1 MMANTEVFERNV
13 AEYEAWFD
21 RFPAIFDSEIL
32 AIRRHFQ
39 ELPENILGIEVG
51 MGSGRYAQAL
61 GIKEGV
67 EPATS
72 MRNLALDKALE
83 VVKATAEHLPY
94 KDLHFDFVL
103 FVTIC
108 HLDSFPKALKEAN
121 RVIKR
126 GGHVIIGFIDKG
138 SKIGIQYEEKKGR
151 STFYKNAR
159 FYLTSEVEDLL
170 KASGFKN
177 PVFSQCLFDDLENI
191 QKTEEPK
198 EGTGEGSFVVVRAT
212 KK

>member
-1 MMANTEVFERNV
+1 MANTEVFETHV
-13 AEYEAWFD
+13 AEYEAWFE
-21 RFPAIFDSEIL
+21 RNPEVFDSEIL

-39 ELPENILGIEVG
+39 ELPENLLGIEVG
-51 MGSGRYAQAL
+51 MGSGRYARAL

-67 EPATS
+67 EPATR
-72 MRNLALDKALE
+72 MRKLATEKGLE
-83 VVKATAEHLPY
+83 VIKATAEHLPY

-121 RVIKR
+121 RVLKR
-126 GGHVIIGFIDKG
+126 GGHVIIAYIDKA
-138 SKIGIQYEEKKGR
+138 SKIGQEYEEKKGK

-159 FYLTSEVEDLL
+159 FYLTSEVEELL
-170 KASGFKN
+170 KVSGFKY
-177 PVFSQCLFDDLENI
+177 PVFSQTLFDELKRI
-191 QKTEEPK
+191 KKTEEPR
-198 EGTGEGSFVVVRAT
+198 EGTGEGSFLVVRAT

>member
-1 MMANTEVFERNV
+1 MANTEVFERNV

-21 RFPAIFDSEIL
+21 RFPAVFDSEIL

-126 GGHVIIGFIDKG
+126 GGYVIIGFIDKG

>member
-1 MMANTEVFERNV
+1 MANTEAFETNV

-21 RFPAIFDSEIL
+21 RFPAVFESEII

-51 MGSGRYAQAL
+51 MGSGRYAKAL

-72 MRNLALDKALE
+72 LRKLATEKGLE

-108 HLDSFPKALKEAN
+108 HLESFPKALKEAN
-121 RVIKR
+121 RVLKR
-126 GGHVIIGFIDKG
+126 DGHVIIAFIDKG
-138 SKIGIQYEEKKGR
+138 SNVGKMYEEKKGK

-159 FYLTSEVEDLL
+159 FYLTSEVEKLL
-170 KASGFKN
+170 KTSGFKN
-177 PVFSQCLFDDLENI
+177 PVFSQTLFDDLENI
-191 QKTEEPK
+191 KKPEEPK

>member
-1 MMANTEVFERNV
+1 MAKTEPFETHV

-21 RFPAIFDSEIL
+21 RFPVVFESEIL
-32 AIRRHFQ
+32 AIRGHFQ
-39 ELPENILGIEVG
+39 ALPENILGIEVG
-51 MGSGRYAQAL
+51 LGSGRYAKAL

-72 MRNLALDKALE
+72 MRNLAIEKGLE
-83 VVKATAEHLPY
+83 VVKAKAEHLPY

-121 RVIKR
+121 RVIKK
-126 GGHVIIGFIDKG
+126 GGHVIIAFIDKG
-138 SKIGIQYEEKKGR
+138 SKLGTEYEEKKGK

-159 FYLTSEVEDLL
+159 FYLTSEVEELL

-177 PVFSQCLFDDLENI
+177 LVFSQTLFEDLENI

>member
-1 MMANTEVFERNV
+1 M
-13 AEYEAWFD
+13 
-21 RFPAIFDSEIL
+21 
-32 AIRRHFQ
+32 
-39 ELPENILGIEVG
+39 GIEVG
-51 MGSGRYAQAL
+51 MGSGRYAKAL

-67 EPATS
+67 EPATN
-72 MRNLALDKALE
+72 MRNLAIEKGLE

-121 RVIKR
+121 RVIKK
-126 GGHVIIGFIDKG
+126 GGHVIIAFIDKG
-138 SKIGIQYEEKKGR
+138 SKLGIEYEEKKGR

-159 FYLTSEVEDLL
+159 FYLTSEVEGLL

-177 PVFSQCLFDDLENI
+177 LVFSQTLFEDLKNI
-191 QKTEEPK
+191 QKAEEPK

>member
-1 MMANTEVFERNV
+1 MANTAPFETHV
-13 AEYEAWFD
+13 EEYEAWFD
-21 RFPAIFDSEIL
+21 RFPAVFESEIL
-32 AIRRHFQ
+32 AIRKHFL
-39 ELPENILGIEVG
+39 ELPENLLGIEVG
-51 MGSGRYAQAL
+51 MGSGRYAKAL

-67 EPATS
+67 EPASS
-72 MRNLALDKALE
+72 MRKLATAKGLE
-83 VVKATAEHLPY
+83 VIKATAEHLPY

-121 RVIKR
+121 RVLKR
-126 GGHVIIGFIDKG
+126 GGHVIIAFIDKG
-138 SKIGIQYEEKKGR
+138 SKLGIEYEEKKGK

-159 FYLTSEVEDLL
+159 FYLSTEVEELL

-177 PVFSQCLFDDLENI
+177 FVFSQTLFDELKNI
-191 QKTEEPK
+191 HKTEEPQ

>member
-1 MMANTEVFERNV
+1 MANTAPFETYV
-13 AEYEAWFD
+13 EEYEAWFD
-21 RFPAIFDSEIL
+21 RFPAVFESEIL
-32 AIRRHFQ
+32 AIRKHFQ
-39 ELPENILGIEVG
+39 ELPENLLGIEVG
-51 MGSGRYAQAL
+51 MGSGRYAKAL

-72 MRNLALDKALE
+72 MRKLATAKGLE
-83 VVKATAEHLPY
+83 VIKATAEHLPY

-121 RVIKR
+121 RVLKR
-126 GGHVIIGFIDKG
+126 GGHVIIAFIDKG
-138 SKIGIQYEEKKGR
+138 SKLGIEYEEKKGK

-159 FYLTSEVEDLL
+159 FYLSSEVEELL

-177 PVFSQCLFDDLENI
+177 LVFSQTLFDDLKNI
-191 QKTEEPK
+191 HKTEEPK